1 MINDK
6 VTMPDQVFGLKF
18 DLLRV
23 SNDGIMTERGKTL
36 GD

>member
-1 MINDK
+1 MIDDE
-6 VTMPDQVFGLKF
+6 VTLVDEVLHLKF